1 MDIFILCM
9 MSWGLLCCALF
20 KMRKILPPLKAY
32 LRYDLS
38 VNKDES
44 NSGKEPFS
52 HQQGSSGKS
61 WRGAIP
67 GG

>member
-1 MDIFILCM
+1 MGIFILCM

-20 KMRKILPPLKAY
+20 KMRKILLPLKAY
-32 LRYDLS
+32 RYDLS

-44 NSGKEPFS
+44 KSEKEPFS

-61 WRGAIP
+61 WRGDIP